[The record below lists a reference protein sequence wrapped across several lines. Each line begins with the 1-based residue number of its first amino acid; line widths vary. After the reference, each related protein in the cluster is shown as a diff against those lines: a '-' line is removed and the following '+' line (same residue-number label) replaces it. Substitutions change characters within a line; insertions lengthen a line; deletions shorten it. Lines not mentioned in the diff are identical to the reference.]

1 MDKYRLNGTAIVDGK
16 IKPVAF
22 TSSERGSEVGDRGDY
37 AIEFSIACVRHGYEP
52 VEFMEME
59 YI

>member
-1 MDKYRLNGTAIVDGK
+1 MDKYRLNGTAFVDGK

-22 TSSERGSEVGDRGDY
+22 ISSERDSETQDELGYRM
-37 AIEFSIACVRHGYEP
+37 EFVLACVRRGWEP

-59 YI
+59 FV